1 MSEARMTVDLTGKS
15 FRYLGLKSAVSDA
28 VETALTANGAR
39 ITNGHS
45 DIVIAAYPLL
55 PEVDTQLIRLT
66 EDAHAMAQNG
76 GGRIV
81 VLLSAMAVVPMRRH
95 VDYSATMSAAYTHM
109 RGLAMQFGPNVL
121 INAIGCGLIED
132 DQGMLLSGDTNM
144 LTHVP
149 LGHAGSYE
157 DISDAVL
164 FLSDPQNTYTTG
176 QILVVDGGW
185 SPGYA
190 RNF

>member
-1 MSEARMTVDLTGKS
+1 MTVDLTGKS
-15 FRYLGLKSAVSDA
+15 FRFFGSKSAISDA
-28 VETALTANGAR
+28 VETALVANGAR
-39 ITNGHS
+39 MTTGHG
-45 DIVIAAYPLL
+45 DILIVAYPLL
-55 PEVDTQLIRLT
+55 PEVDTDLIKLT
-66 EDAHAMAQNG
+66 EDARVMAEHQ

-81 VLLSAMAVVPMRRH
+81 VLLSAVAVVPMRRH
-95 VDYSATMSAAYTHM
+95 VDYSATMSAAYAHV
-109 RGLAMQFGPNVL
+109 RGLAMQFGPSVL

-132 DQGMLLSGDTNM
+132 DRGMQLAGDTHM

-149 LGHAGSYE
+149 LGHAGSCE

-164 FLSDPQNTYTTG
+164 FLSDPQNSYTTG

-185 SPGYA
+185 SPGYG